1 MTDLTAIRER
11 RAAIADQRASLDR
24 EDAELVVAER
34 VLARMAGEEPAPVNA
49 FVATRRKAMSMSRRE
64 LVMEAMTDGPMWQ
77 TSKDINF
84 AIARKHG
91 FHIKSTSFFPML
103 TALKNEGV
111 ILRDGDKMALKS
123 RLDGEG
129 GPI

>member
-1 MTDLTAIRER
+1 
-11 RAAIADQRASLDR
+11 
-24 EDAELVVAER
+24 
-34 VLARMAGEEPAPVNA
+34 MAGEEPAPLNA
-49 FVATRRKAMSMSRRE
+49 FVAARRTAMPMSRRE

-91 FHIKSTSFFPML
+91 FHIKGSSFFPML

-111 ILRDGDKMALKS
+111 IIRDGDKMALKS
-123 RLDGEG
+123 RLDKEGE
-129 GPI
+129 PI